1 MAVNRILIIDDEVN
15 NRKTL
20 AAILAPLGAEIFQ
33 AVNGR
38 AGLELAL
45 EVKPDIV
52 LLDVMMPDLDGYE
65 VCRRVRDEPT
75 LAEVPIIMI
84 TALDDRDSRL
94 AGIEAGADDF
104 IAKPV
109 DRVELRARVQTLLRL
124 NRYRR
129 LMGERAR
136 LSWMADHSNDAYVLL
151 DAKGEIL
158 YANPRAALWFGQ
170 AEGDELGGDF
180 AALADARYQR
190 ALQSDGRMLL
200 VRPETELQRAL
211 WLEWKEFEAPVE
223 SAGSRFIHLRDVSDL
238 IELQRGAWSFNTLVT
253 HKLRTPLAGLA
264 TGLELLTDM
273 ARESGIKDLAEMG
286 DLTRRSLAGLQGAIE
301 EVLTFVNAPRL
312 TSGGQ
317 PFALASLAELVAAQ
331 ALEIG
336 VEAKVSIAP
345 DIRHLS
351 LKLTEPAIR
360 LVLSELLANAQ
371 KFHPT
376 HSPIIQ
382 VQAQGGAPGRVL
394 LQVAD
399 DGRGLPP
406 EELAIIWRPY
416 YQGEKSLTGQMAGMG
431 LGLTLVGG
439 LVLSAGGR
447 VKARNRE
454 AATGLCIELD
464 LPVCTTCQTGS
475 AAEPMNPLILATD
488 GTTSPTS
495 PSP

>member
-1 MAVNRILIIDDEVN
+1 MAVNRILIIDDEIN

-65 VCRRVRDEPT
+65 VCRRVRAEPT

-151 DAKGEIL
+151 DSKGEIL

-170 AEGDELGGDF
+170 AVGDDLNGDF
-180 AALADARYQR
+180 VALADARYQR

-253 HKLRTPLAGLA
+253 HKLRTPLAGLT

-273 ARESGIKDLAEMG
+273 ARESGITDLAEMG
-286 DLTRRSLAGLQGAIE
+286 DLTRRSLAGLQSAIE

-336 VEAKVSIAP
+336 VEARVSIAP

-360 LVLSELLANAQ
+360 LVLSELLTNAQ

-376 HSPIIQ
+376 HSPILQ

-394 LQVAD
+394 LQVVD

-454 AATGLCIELD
+454 TATGLCIELD
-464 LPVCTTCQTGS
+464 LPVCTTCQTGG
-475 AAEPMNPLILATD
+475 AEESMNPLILAT
-488 GTTSPTS
+488 GGSTSPPSAS
-495 PSP
+495 P

>member
-1 MAVNRILIIDDEVN
+1 
-15 NRKTL
+15 
-20 AAILAPLGAEIFQ
+20 
-33 AVNGR
+33 
-38 AGLELAL
+38 
-45 EVKPDIV
+45 
-52 LLDVMMPDLDGYE
+52 
-65 VCRRVRDEPT
+65 
-75 LAEVPIIMI
+75 
-84 TALDDRDSRL
+84 
-94 AGIEAGADDF
+94 
-104 IAKPV
+104 
-109 DRVELRARVQTLLRL
+109 
-124 NRYRR
+124 
-129 LMGERAR
+129 